1 MTVADAAAAT
11 IAAVS
16 HAASSGGDTHAMVSK
31 IILQLLLAFAAAKI
45 TGYIFEKIN
54 QPVVIGE
61 LLAGVIM
68 GPYVLNVLQLND
80 PSMHLTFEVIAEVA
94 VILLLFSIGLETKL
108 SDMAKV
114 GLKAF
119 WVALAG

>member
-1 MTVADAAAAT
+1 MTVADAAATT

-54 QPVVIGE
+54 QPVVFLP
-61 LLAGVIM
+61 LLEWARQQLP
-68 GPYVLNVLQLND
+68 PYPQRR
-80 PSMHLTFEVIAEVA
+80 A
-94 VILLLFSIGLETKL
+94 L
-108 SDMAKV
+108 S
-114 GLKAF
+114 
-119 WVALAG
+119 